1 MGSEIELELGK
12 VVWHCSDEE
21 GGPDVGVSLT
31 LDDGAQ
37 LWCGDISRKLWED
50 SGSEIAEIGED
61 GGSWLVVFGP
71 GDDTTVIGKVEFHS
85 GRALLEHVLAPIL
98 RTQSTR
104 IKELEEALRRIEAM
118 RPVTCDMSLAHEMAD
133 IATEA
138 LEAKDSAARAS
149 QLLPTDSG
157 RG

>member
-1 MGSEIELELGK
+1 MGSEIELIQRLRAEAEKQRQFRGDTLYHG
-12 VVWHCSDEE
+12 S
-21 GGPDVGVSLT
+21 PDPWLIE
-31 LDDGAQ
+31 A
-37 LWCGDISRKLWED
+37 
-50 SGSEIAEIGED
+50 AEMIEA
-61 GGSWLVVFGP
+61 
-71 GDDTTVIGKVEFHS
+71 K
-85 GRALLEHVLAPIL
+85 
-98 RTQSTR
+98 STR
-104 IKELEEALRRIEAM
+104 IKELEEALRRIDAM